1 MDRAMQ
7 LTHPAQTERHIANG
21 LRLIEKQEHIIE
33 DLDLDDRDIDIAL
46 ELLATFR
53 QMQSH
58 AVAYRDRII
67 EELKQ

>member
-1 MDRAMQ
+1 MQ
-7 LTHPAQTERHIANG
+7 LTHLAQTERHIANG
-21 LRLIEKQEHIIE
+21 LRLIEKQEHIIA
-33 DLDLDDRDIDIAL
+33 DLDLDDIAIAL